1 MRIRPY
7 LELIRP
13 PNLVTA
19 AADPLTGFLL
29 AGGSLHG
36 YDTIIPLVVVSVCL
50 YGAGVVLNDV

>member
-19 AADPLTGFLL
+19 AADPLAGFLL

-36 YDTIIPLVVVSVCL
+36 YDTIIPLIVVSVCL
-50 YGAGVVLNDV
+50 YAAGVVLNDV